1 MTLTARAVLVFH
13 LVCEAEADLEVVP
26 EARPWAYRSWEYQ
39 DHRIPA
45 FECRPGRADLVVPER
60 NPICVPS
67 KG

>member
-1 MTLTARAVLVFH
+1 MTLTAHAVLVSR
-13 LVCEAEADLEVVP
+13 LVCEEEADLEVVLT
-26 EARPWAYRSWEYQ
+26 ARPWAYRSWEYP

-60 NPICVPS
+60 NLSYVPN